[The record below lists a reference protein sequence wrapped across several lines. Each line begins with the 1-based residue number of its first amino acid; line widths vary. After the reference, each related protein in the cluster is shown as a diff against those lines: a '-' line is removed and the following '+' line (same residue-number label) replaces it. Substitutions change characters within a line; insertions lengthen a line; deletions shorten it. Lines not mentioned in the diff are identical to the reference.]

1 MKSDNIAERIA
12 IIISSNSMGKVRIIT
27 PVEIASKRFLNQR
40 LLAISTGVII
50 LTLPIEFD
58 GLKIIIAILSAI
70 LSDLV
75 SNSLP
80 VRIIS

>member
-1 MKSDNIAERIA
+1 MGTCNLVGDTISLSLTRIYGM
-12 IIISSNSMGKVRIIT
+12 INNG
-27 PVEIASKRFLNQR
+27 EIRFRKR

-70 LSDLV
+70 LSDFI
-75 SNSLP
+75 SYSLP